1 MYNVLKIDL
10 TKERVINIFKKQIKK
25 QKEKTKKIKPEQK
38 KKIIIYVL
46 LVVAVLYIAYTIYL
60 LIKQPTNV
68 FTIEEGTLYQ
78 EETDIGYVI
87 RNETVVRGNNYKN
100 GMEQIKTEGQRASK
114 DENIFRYYSTN
125 EESLKQKIAELDTKI
140 QEAMAQDTG
149 IFTADMKSLEDQIDE
164 KLKEINEITDV
175 ATLTEY
181 KKEIDNLITRKAKI
195 AGDLSPKGSYLNEL
209 IEERKQY
216 ESQLNSG
223 AEYVKAPM
231 SGIVSYKVDGL
242 EETLTPD
249 NFGSINKE
257 FLEKLNL
264 KTGEIVATSEEA
276 GKVIDNFAC
285 YIATISSS
293 EEAKQA
299 EVGDDVKIRLSNNA
313 EISAEITS
321 ISQENENEVLLIL
334 KVNEQ
339 IEELINYRKISFD
352 LIWWDETGLKIPN
365 EAIVEIDGLKYVVRN
380 RAGYLNKILVNVT
393 KQGEDYSIVQPYTTE
408 ELKELGLSNEE
419 INSYRKISLYDEI
432 VLNPDLNEVE

>member
-1 MYNVLKIDL
+1 MEKQN
-10 TKERVINIFKKQIKK
+10 KEQVKT
-25 QKEKTKKIKPEQK
+25 TKKTTVNQK
-38 KKIIIYVL
+38 KKIVLNVII
-46 LVVAVLYIAYTIYL
+46 VAVLIYVVYAIYL
-60 LIKQPTNV
+60 LIKEPTNI

-87 RNETVVRGNNYKN
+87 RKETVVRGNNYKN
-100 GMEQIKTEGQRASK
+100 GMEQIKAEGERAAK

-125 EESLKQKIAELDTKI
+125 EENLKQKIAELDEQI
-140 QEAMAQDTG
+140 QTAMTEDTS
-149 IFTADMKSLEDQIDE
+149 IFSADMKSLEDQIDE
-164 KLKEINEITDV
+164 KLKEINKITDV
-175 ATLTEY
+175 TTLTEY

-195 AGDLSPKGSYLNEL
+195 AGDLSPRGSYLNQL

-257 FLEKLNL
+257 FLENLNL

-299 EVGDDVKIRLSNNA
+299 EVGDNVKIRLSNNA

-365 EAIVEIDGLKYVVRN
+365 EAIVEIDGLNYVVRN

-408 ELKELGLSNEE
+408 ELKELGFSNEK

-432 VLNPDLNEVE
+432 ILNPDLSEVE

>member
-1 MYNVLKIDL
+1 MEKQN
-10 TKERVINIFKKQIKK
+10 KEQ
-25 QKEKTKKIKPEQK
+25 EKTTKKTILNQK
-38 KKIIIYVL
+38 KKIILNIII
-46 LVVAVLYIAYTIYL
+46 VAVLIYVIYAIYL
-60 LIKQPTNV
+60 LIKEPTNI

-87 RNETVVRGNNYKN
+87 RKETVVRGNNYKN
-100 GMEQIKTEGQRASK
+100 GMEQIKAEGERAAK

-125 EESLKQKIAELDTKI
+125 EESLKQKIAELDEQI
-140 QEAMAQDTG
+140 QTAMTENTN
-149 IFTADMKSLEDQIDE
+149 IFSADIKSLEDQIDE

-175 ATLTEY
+175 TTLTEY
-181 KKEIDNLITRKAKI
+181 KKEIDNLITKKAKI
-195 AGDLSPKGSYLNEL
+195 AGDLSPQGSYLNQL

-408 ELKELGLSNEE
+408 ELKELGFSNEE

>member
-1 MYNVLKIDL
+1 MEKQN
-10 TKERVINIFKKQIKK
+10 KEQ
-25 QKEKTKKIKPEQK
+25 EKTTKKTILNQK
-38 KKIIIYVL
+38 KKIILNIII
-46 LVVAVLYIAYTIYL
+46 VAVLIYVIYAIYL
-60 LIKQPTNV
+60 LIKEPTNI

-87 RNETVVRGNNYKN
+87 RKETVVRGNNYKN
-100 GMEQIKTEGQRASK
+100 GMEQIKAEGERAAK
-114 DENIFRYYSTN
+114 NENIFRYYSTN
-125 EESLKQKIAELDTKI
+125 EESLKQKIAELDEQI
-140 QEAMAQDTG
+140 QTAMTENTN
-149 IFTADMKSLEDQIDE
+149 IFSADIKSLEDQIDE
-164 KLKEINEITDV
+164 KLKEINQITDV
-175 ATLTEY
+175 TTLTEY
-181 KKEIDNLITRKAKI
+181 KKEIDNLITKKAKI
-195 AGDLSPKGSYLNEL
+195 AGDLSPQGSYLNQL

-408 ELKELGLSNEE
+408 ELKELGFSNEE

-432 VLNPDLNEVE
+432 VLNPDLSEVE

>member
-1 MYNVLKIDL
+1 MEKQN
-10 TKERVINIFKKQIKK
+10 KEQVKT
-25 QKEKTKKIKPEQK
+25 TKKTTVNQK
-38 KKIIIYVL
+38 KKIVLNVII
-46 LVVAVLYIAYTIYL
+46 VAVLIYVVYAIYL
-60 LIKQPTNV
+60 LIKEPTNI

-87 RNETVVRGNNYKN
+87 RKETVVRGNNYKN
-100 GMEQIKTEGQRASK
+100 GMEQIKAEGERAAK

-125 EESLKQKIAELDTKI
+125 EESLKQKIAELDEQI
-140 QEAMAQDTG
+140 QTAMTEDTS
-149 IFTADMKSLEDQIDE
+149 IFSADIKSLEDQIDE

-175 ATLTEY
+175 TTLTEY
-181 KKEIDNLITRKAKI
+181 KKEIDNLITKKAKI
-195 AGDLSPKGSYLNEL
+195 AGDLSPQGSYLNQL

-257 FLEKLNL
+257 FLENLNL

-299 EVGDDVKIRLSNNA
+299 EVGDDVKVRLSNNA

-365 EAIVEIDGLKYVVRN
+365 EAIVELEGLNYVVRN

-393 KQGEDYSIVQPYTTE
+393 EQGEDYSIVQPYTTE
-408 ELKELGLSNEE
+408 ELKELGFSNEE

-432 VLNPDLNEVE
+432 ILNPDLSKVE

>member
-1 MYNVLKIDL
+1 MKGMKKIL
-10 TKERVINIFKKQIKK
+10 EKQNKEQVKT
-25 QKEKTKKIKPEQK
+25 TKKTTVNQK
-38 KKIIIYVL
+38 KKIVLNVII
-46 LVVAVLYIAYTIYL
+46 VAVLIYVVYAIYL
-60 LIKQPTNV
+60 LIKEPTNI

-87 RNETVVRGNNYKN
+87 RKETVVRGNNYKN
-100 GMEQIKTEGQRASK
+100 GMEQIKAEGERAAK

-125 EESLKQKIAELDTKI
+125 EENLKQKIAELDEQI
-140 QEAMAQDTG
+140 QTAMTEDTS
-149 IFTADMKSLEDQIDE
+149 IFSADMKSLEDQIDE
-164 KLKEINEITDV
+164 KLKEINKITDV
-175 ATLTEY
+175 TTLTEY

-195 AGDLSPKGSYLNEL
+195 AGDLSPKGSYLNQL

-257 FLEKLNL
+257 FLENLNL

-408 ELKELGLSNEE
+408 ELKELGFSNEK

-432 VLNPDLNEVE
+432 ILNPDLSEVE

>member
-1 MYNVLKIDL
+1 MEKQN
-10 TKERVINIFKKQIKK
+10 KER
-25 QKEKTKKIKPEQK
+25 EKTTKKTTMNQK
-38 KKIIIYVL
+38 KKMILNVII
-46 LVVAVLYIAYTIYL
+46 VAVLIYVVYVIYL
-60 LIKQPTNV
+60 LIKEPTNI

-87 RNETVVRGNNYKN
+87 RKETVVRGNNYKN
-100 GMEQIKTEGQRASK
+100 GMEQIKAEGERAAK
-114 DENIFRYYSTN
+114 YENIFRYYSTN
-125 EESLKQKIAELDTKI
+125 EESLKQKIAELDEQI
-140 QEAMAQDTG
+140 QTAMTEDTS
-149 IFTADMKSLEDQIDE
+149 IFSADIKSLEDQIDE

-175 ATLTEY
+175 TTLTEY
-181 KKEIDNLITRKAKI
+181 KKEIDNLITKKAKI
-195 AGDLSPKGSYLNEL
+195 AGDLSPQGSYLNQL

-257 FLEKLNL
+257 FLENLNL

-299 EVGDDVKIRLSNNA
+299 EVGDDVKVRLSNNA

-321 ISQENENEVLLIL
+321 ISQENEDEVLLIL

-365 EAIVEIDGLKYVVRN
+365 EAIVELDGLNYVVRN

-408 ELKELGLSNEE
+408 ELKELGFSNEE

-432 VLNPDLNEVE
+432 ILNPDLSEVE

>member
-1 MYNVLKIDL
+1 MEKQN
-10 TKERVINIFKKQIKK
+10 KKR
-25 QKEKTKKIKPEQK
+25 EKTTKKITMNQK
-38 KKIIIYVL
+38 KKIILNVII
-46 LVVAVLYIAYTIYL
+46 VAVLIYVVYAIYL
-60 LIKQPTNV
+60 LIKEPTNI

-87 RNETVVRGNNYKN
+87 RKETVVRGNNYKN
-100 GMEQIKTEGQRASK
+100 GMEQIKAEGERAAK

-125 EESLKQKIAELDTKI
+125 EESLKQKIAELDEQI
-140 QEAMAQDTG
+140 QTAMTEDTS
-149 IFTADMKSLEDQIDE
+149 IFSADIKSLEDQIDE

-175 ATLTEY
+175 TTLTEY
-181 KKEIDNLITRKAKI
+181 KKEIDNLITKKAKI
-195 AGDLSPKGSYLNEL
+195 AGDLSPQGSYLNQL

-257 FLEKLNL
+257 FLENLNL

-299 EVGDDVKIRLSNNA
+299 EVGDDVKVRLSNNA

-365 EAIVEIDGLKYVVRN
+365 EAIVELEGLNYVVRN

-393 KQGEDYSIVQPYTTE
+393 EQGEDYSIVQPYTTE
-408 ELKELGLSNEE
+408 ELKELGFSNEE

-432 VLNPDLNEVE
+432 ILNPDLSEVE

>member
-1 MYNVLKIDL
+1 MEKQNKEQEKI
-10 TKERVINIFKKQIKK
+10 
-25 QKEKTKKIKPEQK
+25 TKKTTLNQK
-38 KKIIIYVL
+38 KKIILNVII
-46 LVVAVLYIAYTIYL
+46 VAVLIYVVYAIYL
-60 LIKQPTNV
+60 LIKEPTNI

-87 RNETVVRGNNYKN
+87 RKETVVRGNNYKN
-100 GMEQIKTEGQRASK
+100 GMEQIKAEGERAAK
-114 DENIFRYYSTN
+114 DASIFRYYSTN
-125 EESLKQKIAELDTKI
+125 EESLKQKIAELDEQI
-140 QEAMAQDTG
+140 QTAMTEDTS
-149 IFTADMKSLEDQIDE
+149 IFSADIKSLEDQIDE

-175 ATLTEY
+175 TTLTEY
-181 KKEIDNLITRKAKI
+181 KKEIDNLITKKAKI
-195 AGDLSPKGSYLNEL
+195 AGDLSPQGSYLNQL

-257 FLEKLNL
+257 FLENLNL

-299 EVGDDVKIRLSNNA
+299 EVGDDVKVRLSNNA

-321 ISQENENEVLLIL
+321 ISQENEDEVLLIL

-365 EAIVEIDGLKYVVRN
+365 EAIVELEGLNYVVRN

-393 KQGEDYSIVQPYTTE
+393 EQGEDYSIVQPYTTE
-408 ELKELGLSNEE
+408 ELKELGFSNEE

-432 VLNPDLNEVE
+432 ILNPDLSEVE

>member
-1 MYNVLKIDL
+1 MEKQN
-10 TKERVINIFKKQIKK
+10 KKR
-25 QKEKTKKIKPEQK
+25 EKTTKKTTMNQK
-38 KKIIIYVL
+38 KKIILNVII
-46 LVVAVLYIAYTIYL
+46 VAVLIYVVYAIYL
-60 LIKQPTNV
+60 LIKEPTNI

-87 RNETVVRGNNYKN
+87 RKETVVRGNNYKN
-100 GMEQIKTEGQRASK
+100 GMEQIKAEGERAAK

-125 EESLKQKIAELDTKI
+125 EESLKQKIAELDEQI
-140 QEAMAQDTG
+140 QTAMTEDTS
-149 IFTADMKSLEDQIDE
+149 IFSADIKSLEDQIDE

-175 ATLTEY
+175 TTLTEY
-181 KKEIDNLITRKAKI
+181 KKEIDNLITKKAKI
-195 AGDLSPKGSYLNEL
+195 AGDLSPQGSYLNQL

-257 FLEKLNL
+257 FLENLNL

-299 EVGDDVKIRLSNNA
+299 EVGDDVKVRLSNNA

-321 ISQENENEVLLIL
+321 ISQENEDEVLLIL

-339 IEELINYRKISFD
+339 IEELINYRKISVD

-393 KQGEDYSIVQPYTTE
+393 KQGEEYSIVQPYTTE

>member
-1 MYNVLKIDL
+1 MKKIL
-10 TKERVINIFKKQIKK
+10 KKQN
-25 QKEKTKKIKPEQK
+25 KEQVKTTKKTTVNKK
-38 KKIIIYVL
+38 KKIILNVII
-46 LVVAVLYIAYTIYL
+46 VAVLIYVVYAIYL
-60 LIKQPTNV
+60 LIKEPTNI

-87 RNETVVRGNNYKN
+87 RKETVVRGNNYKN
-100 GMEQIKTEGQRASK
+100 GMEQIKAEGERAAK

-125 EESLKQKIAELDTKI
+125 EESLKQKIAELDEQI
-140 QEAMAQDTG
+140 QTAMTEDTS
-149 IFTADMKSLEDQIDE
+149 IFSADMKSLEDQIDE
-164 KLKEINEITDV
+164 KLKEINGITDV
-175 ATLTEY
+175 TTLTEY

-195 AGDLSPKGSYLNEL
+195 AGDLSPKGSYLNQL

-257 FLEKLNL
+257 FLENLNL

-276 GKVIDNFAC
+276 GKVIDNFNC

-321 ISQENENEVLLIL
+321 ISQENEDEVLLIL
-334 KVNEQ
+334 EVNEQ

-365 EAIVEIDGLKYVVRN
+365 EAIVELDGLNYVVRN

-408 ELKELGLSNEE
+408 ELKELGFSNEE

-432 VLNPDLNEVE
+432 ILNPDLSEVE

>member
-1 MYNVLKIDL
+1 MKGMKKIL
-10 TKERVINIFKKQIKK
+10 EKQNKKR
-25 QKEKTKKIKPEQK
+25 EKTTKKITMNQK
-38 KKIIIYVL
+38 KKIILNVII
-46 LVVAVLYIAYTIYL
+46 VAVLIYVVYAIYL
-60 LIKQPTNV
+60 LIKEPTNI

-87 RNETVVRGNNYKN
+87 RKETVVRGNNYKN
-100 GMEQIKTEGQRASK
+100 GMEQIKAEGERAAK

-125 EESLKQKIAELDTKI
+125 EESLKQKIAELDEQI
-140 QEAMAQDTG
+140 QTAMTEDTS
-149 IFTADMKSLEDQIDE
+149 IFSADIKSLEDQIDE

-175 ATLTEY
+175 TTLTEY
-181 KKEIDNLITRKAKI
+181 KKEIDNLITKKAKI
-195 AGDLSPKGSYLNEL
+195 AGDLSPQGSYLNQL

-257 FLEKLNL
+257 FLENLNL

-299 EVGDDVKIRLSNNA
+299 EVGDDVKVRLSNNA

-321 ISQENENEVLLIL
+321 ISQENEDEVLLIL

-365 EAIVEIDGLKYVVRN
+365 EAIVELDGLNYVVRN

-393 KQGEDYSIVQPYTTE
+393 EQGEDYSIVQPYTTE
-408 ELKELGLSNEE
+408 ELKELGFSNEE

-432 VLNPDLNEVE
+432 ILNPDLSEVE

>member
-1 MYNVLKIDL
+1 MEKQN
-10 TKERVINIFKKQIKK
+10 KKR
-25 QKEKTKKIKPEQK
+25 EKTTKKTTMNQK
-38 KKIIIYVL
+38 KKIILNVII
-46 LVVAVLYIAYTIYL
+46 VAVLIYVVYAIYL
-60 LIKQPTNV
+60 LIKEPTNI

-87 RNETVVRGNNYKN
+87 RKETVVRGNNYKN
-100 GMEQIKTEGQRASK
+100 GMEQIKAEGERAAK

-125 EESLKQKIAELDTKI
+125 EESLKQKIAELDEQI
-140 QEAMAQDTG
+140 QTAMTEDTS
-149 IFTADMKSLEDQIDE
+149 IFSADIKSLEDQIDE

-175 ATLTEY
+175 TTLTEY
-181 KKEIDNLITRKAKI
+181 KKEIDNLITKKAKI
-195 AGDLSPKGSYLNEL
+195 AGDLSPQGSYLNQL

-257 FLEKLNL
+257 FLENLNL
-264 KTGEIVATSEEA
+264 KTGEIVATSEDA

-299 EVGDDVKIRLSNNA
+299 EVGDDVKVRLSNNA

-321 ISQENENEVLLIL
+321 ISQENEDEVLLIL

-365 EAIVEIDGLKYVVRN
+365 EAIVELEGLNYVVRN

-393 KQGEDYSIVQPYTTE
+393 EQGEDYSIVQPYTTE
-408 ELKELGLSNEE
+408 ELKELGFSNEE

-432 VLNPDLNEVE
+432 ILNPDLSEVE

>member
-1 MYNVLKIDL
+1 MEKQN
-10 TKERVINIFKKQIKK
+10 KER
-25 QKEKTKKIKPEQK
+25 EKTTKKTTMNQK
-38 KKIIIYVL
+38 KKMILNVII
-46 LVVAVLYIAYTIYL
+46 VAVLIYVVYAIYL
-60 LIKQPTNV
+60 LIKEPTNI

-87 RNETVVRGNNYKN
+87 RKETVVRGNNYKN
-100 GMEQIKTEGQRASK
+100 GMEQIKAEGERAAK

-125 EESLKQKIAELDTKI
+125 EESLKQKIAELDEQI
-140 QEAMAQDTG
+140 QTAMTEDTS
-149 IFTADMKSLEDQIDE
+149 IFSADIKSLEDQIDE

-175 ATLTEY
+175 TTLTEY
-181 KKEIDNLITRKAKI
+181 KKEIDNLITKKAKI
-195 AGDLSPKGSYLNEL
+195 AGDLSPQGSYLNQL

-257 FLEKLNL
+257 FLENLNL

-299 EVGDDVKIRLSNNA
+299 EVGDDVKVRLSNNA

-321 ISQENENEVLLIL
+321 ISQENEDEVLLIL

-365 EAIVEIDGLKYVVRN
+365 EAIVELDGLNYVVRN

-408 ELKELGLSNEE
+408 ELKELGFSNEE

-432 VLNPDLNEVE
+432 ILNPDLSEVE

>member
-1 MYNVLKIDL
+1 MEKQN
-10 TKERVINIFKKQIKK
+10 KEQ
-25 QKEKTKKIKPEQK
+25 EKTTKKTILNQK
-38 KKIIIYVL
+38 KKIILNIII
-46 LVVAVLYIAYTIYL
+46 VAVLIYVIYAIYL
-60 LIKQPTNV
+60 LIKEPTNI

-87 RNETVVRGNNYKN
+87 RKETVVRGNNYKN
-100 GMEQIKTEGQRASK
+100 GMEQIKAEGERAAK

-125 EESLKQKIAELDTKI
+125 EESLKQKIAELDEQI
-140 QEAMAQDTG
+140 QTAMTEDTS
-149 IFTADMKSLEDQIDE
+149 IFSADIKSLEDQIDE
-164 KLKEINEITDV
+164 KLKEINQITDV
-175 ATLTEY
+175 TTLTEY
-181 KKEIDNLITRKAKI
+181 KKEIDNLITKKAKI
-195 AGDLSPKGSYLNEL
+195 AGDLSPQGSYLNQL

-408 ELKELGLSNEE
+408 ELKELGFSNEE

-432 VLNPDLNEVE
+432 ILNPDLSKVE

>member
-1 MYNVLKIDL
+1 MEKQN
-10 TKERVINIFKKQIKK
+10 KEQVKT
-25 QKEKTKKIKPEQK
+25 TKKTTVNQK
-38 KKIIIYVL
+38 KKIVLNVII
-46 LVVAVLYIAYTIYL
+46 VAVLIYVVYAIYL
-60 LIKQPTNV
+60 LIKEPTNI

-87 RNETVVRGNNYKN
+87 RKETVVRGNNYKN
-100 GMEQIKTEGQRASK
+100 GMEQIKAEGERAAK

-125 EESLKQKIAELDTKI
+125 EENLKQKIAELDEQI
-140 QEAMAQDTG
+140 QTAMTEDTS
-149 IFTADMKSLEDQIDE
+149 IFSADMKSLEDQIDE
-164 KLKEINEITDV
+164 KLKEINKITDV
-175 ATLTEY
+175 TTLTEY

-195 AGDLSPKGSYLNEL
+195 AGDLSPKGSYLNQL

-257 FLEKLNL
+257 FLENLNL

-299 EVGDDVKIRLSNNA
+299 EVGDDVKVRLSNNA

-321 ISQENENEVLLIL
+321 ISQENEDEVLLIL

-393 KQGEDYSIVQPYTTE
+393 EQGEDYSIVQPYTTE
-408 ELKELGLSNEE
+408 ELKELGFSNEE

-432 VLNPDLNEVE
+432 ILNPDLSEVE

>member
-1 MYNVLKIDL
+1 MEKQN
-10 TKERVINIFKKQIKK
+10 KKR
-25 QKEKTKKIKPEQK
+25 EKTTKKTTMNQK
-38 KKIIIYVL
+38 KKIILNVII
-46 LVVAVLYIAYTIYL
+46 VAVLIYVVYAIYL
-60 LIKQPTNV
+60 LIKEPTNI

-87 RNETVVRGNNYKN
+87 RKETVVRGNNYKN
-100 GMEQIKTEGQRASK
+100 GMEQIKAEGERAAK

-125 EESLKQKIAELDTKI
+125 EESLKQKIAELDEQI
-140 QEAMAQDTG
+140 QTAMTEDTS
-149 IFTADMKSLEDQIDE
+149 IFSADIKSLEDQIDE

-175 ATLTEY
+175 TTLTEY
-181 KKEIDNLITRKAKI
+181 KKEIDNLITKKAKI
-195 AGDLSPKGSYLNEL
+195 AGDLSPQGSYLNQL

-257 FLEKLNL
+257 FLENLNL

-299 EVGDDVKIRLSNNA
+299 EVGDDVEVRLSNNS

-321 ISQENENEVLLIL
+321 ISQENEDEVLLIL

-365 EAIVEIDGLKYVVRN
+365 EAIVELDGLNYVVRN

-393 KQGEDYSIVQPYTTE
+393 EQGEDYSIVQPYTTE
-408 ELKELGLSNEE
+408 ELKELGFSNEE

-432 VLNPDLNEVE
+432 ILNPDLSEVE

>member
-1 MYNVLKIDL
+1 MKKIL
-10 TKERVINIFKKQIKK
+10 EKQNKKR
-25 QKEKTKKIKPEQK
+25 EKTTKKTTMNQK
-38 KKIIIYVL
+38 KKIILNVII
-46 LVVAVLYIAYTIYL
+46 VAVLIYVVYAIYL
-60 LIKQPTNV
+60 LIKEPTNI

-87 RNETVVRGNNYKN
+87 RKETVVRGNNYKN
-100 GMEQIKTEGQRASK
+100 GMEQIKAEGERAAK

-125 EESLKQKIAELDTKI
+125 EESLKQKIAELDEQI
-140 QEAMAQDTG
+140 QTAMTEDTS
-149 IFTADMKSLEDQIDE
+149 IFSADIKSLEDQIDE

-175 ATLTEY
+175 TTLTEY
-181 KKEIDNLITRKAKI
+181 KKEIDNLITKKAKI
-195 AGDLSPKGSYLNEL
+195 AGDLSPQGSYLNQL

-257 FLEKLNL
+257 FLENLNL

-299 EVGDDVKIRLSNNA
+299 EVGDDVKVRLSNNA

-321 ISQENENEVLLIL
+321 ISQENEDEVLLIL

-365 EAIVEIDGLKYVVRN
+365 EAIVELEGLNYVVRN

-393 KQGEDYSIVQPYTTE
+393 EQGEDYSIVQPYTTE
-408 ELKELGLSNEE
+408 ELKELGFSNEE

-432 VLNPDLNEVE
+432 ILNPDLSEVE